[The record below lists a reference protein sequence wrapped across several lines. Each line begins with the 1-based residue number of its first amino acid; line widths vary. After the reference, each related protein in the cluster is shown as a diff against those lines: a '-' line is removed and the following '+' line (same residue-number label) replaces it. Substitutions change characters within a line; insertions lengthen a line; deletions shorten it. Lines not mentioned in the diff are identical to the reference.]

1 MGEASKGRGVRPAGR
16 SARAGRAGRAA
27 CAATGKV
34 RYRDGHDAALA
45 LKAARRRRARAER
58 DGAEHQIRVC
68 RKYPCESCGGW
79 HLTSQA
85 LPEWTAA

>member
-1 MGEASKGRGVRPAGR
+1 MGEASRGKESADRRVGRRA
-16 SARAGRAGRAA
+16 ARAGRAG

-58 DGAEHQIRVC
+58 EGAEYQIRVC

-85 LPEWTAA
+85 APEWTAA

>member
-1 MGEASKGRGVRPAGR
+1 MGEAPKDGKGRADRRG
-16 SARAGRAGRAA
+16 GRAGRASQA
-27 CAATGKV
+27 GCAATGKV

-85 LPEWTAA
+85 APEWTAA

>member
-1 MGEASKGRGVRPAGR
+1 MGGKSKGGKVRTVR
-16 SARAGRAGRAA
+16 RAGRAV

-45 LKAARRRRARAER
+45 LKSARRRRARAEQ
-58 DGAEHQIRVC
+58 DGAEHRIWVC
-68 RKYPCESCGGW
+68 RKYACESCGGW

-85 LPEWTAA
+85 APEWTAA